1 MNSIEKLIIDLINA
15 NQYLSEELKK
25 RYIVAMF
32 LMEYDKQEQYL
43 KLLQAFTKRC
53 EEMSRGIFIVHPA
66 EMGTLL
72 RTYDQAKAD
81 ILKKIGLSGQGTGN
95 QNTNHNQTL

>member
-1 MNSIEKLIIDLINA
+1 MNSIEKTIIDLINA

-25 RYIVAMF
+25 RYIVALF
-32 LMEYDKQEQYL
+32 LMEYEKQEEYL
-43 KLLQAFTKRC
+43 KLLGGFTRRC

-66 EMGTLL
+66 EAGTML

-81 ILKKIGLSGQGTGN
+81 ILKKIGNGN
-95 QNTNHNQTL
+95 INHNQPQ